1 MVARSVGHDD
11 AARWTL
17 DGHGDSRYGEAFT
30 EASTVSHP
38 SVTPWIV
45 TAVIVVGSVWWSDV
59 LVDPSGNLD
68 RRRLVPIA
76 VIALTVLGCLRVPRR
91 RWAIIAVVLAIV
103 GCWRGVSEWSVASR
117 HVSGPLRGVVRVVE
131 DPEWRGR
138 ALRVVIDDGTDRLE
152 AFTYGSTARRLTR
165 VTAGQL
171 IGIEGV
177 RTSIGESDR
186 RRLLLRH
193 VTGRAEIVRVD
204 VRPTGVEASGRGFER
219 SANRMRA
226 WLVRGARVVPE
237 ADRALLLG
245 LLIGDDRA
253 QDRETVASF
262 RDSGLAHL
270 TAVSGQNVAFVLAV
284 VSPLFGR
291 FPRGARVAATLA
303 LLGWFAILTR
313 AEPSVVRAVVMAGVT
328 TVGSALEWRR
338 RGVDVLAVAV
348 VIGVLVDPFLV
359 WSIGWWL
366 SISGCLGLAVVAP
379 RLETAL
385 GAGRLARIVAPTLGA
400 QLGVLLVSVTVFGW
414 PSAWSIPCNLVAGPL
429 AGAVMLIGLP
439 CTLVAAH
446 VPDTIASILMAPIA
460 GLVRTVAVVAR
471 LGSAVRPSPWIDAS
485 VALGVPLV
493 VIGLSWRRTR
503 VASSRHERPLGPRLR

>member
-11 AARWTL
+11 SARRTL
-17 DGHGDSRYGEAFT
+17 DGHGTSRYGEEFT
-30 EASTVSHP
+30 EASIVSRS

-45 TAVIVVGSVWWSDV
+45 TAMIVVGSVWWSDV
-59 LVDPSGNLD
+59 LIDPSGHLD
-68 RRRLVPIA
+68 RRRLVPIV
-76 VIALTVLGCLRVPRR
+76 VIAFAILGCLRAPRR
-91 RWAIIAVVLAIV
+91 RWVIVAAALAVV
-103 GCWRGVSEWSVASR
+103 GCWRGVTEWSVASR
-117 HVSGPLRGVVRVVE
+117 HVSGQLRGVVRVVD

-138 ALRVVIDDGTDRLE
+138 SVRIVVDDGTDRLE
-152 AFTYGSTARRLTR
+152 AFTYGSPARRLTR
-165 VTAGQL
+165 VNAGQL

-177 RTSIGESDR
+177 RTSIGEADR

-193 VTGRAEIVRVD
+193 ITGRVEIVRVD
-204 VRPTGVEASGRGFER
+204 VRPAGVESSGRGFER

-253 QDRETVASF
+253 QDRATVASF
-262 RDSGLAHL
+262 RNSGLAHL

-284 VSPLFGR
+284 VSPLLGR
-291 FPRGARVAATLA
+291 LPRGARVAATLA

-328 TVGSALEWRR
+328 TVGAALEWQR
-338 RGVDVLAVAV
+338 RGVDILAVAV
-348 VIGVLVDPFLV
+348 IVGVIIDPFLV

-400 QLGVLLVSVTVFGW
+400 QLGVLPVSVTVFGW
-414 PSAWSIPCNLVAGPL
+414 PSAWSIPCNLLAGPL
-429 AGAVMLIGLP
+429 AGGVMLVGLP

-446 VPDTIASILMAPIA
+446 VPDTIATILMAPIA

-471 LGSAVRPSPWIDAS
+471 IGSHLRPPSWVDAS
-485 VALGVPLV
+485 FALGVPLV